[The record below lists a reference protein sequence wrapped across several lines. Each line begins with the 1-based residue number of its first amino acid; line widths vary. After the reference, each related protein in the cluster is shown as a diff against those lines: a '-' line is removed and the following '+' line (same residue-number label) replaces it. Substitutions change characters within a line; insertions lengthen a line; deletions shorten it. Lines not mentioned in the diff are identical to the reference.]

1 MLTCIKHFFRNI
13 NSLINKNKDNELI
26 FVIII
31 MSYFGDAL
39 VGNSLFQNIKRIYP
53 NAKTVFII
61 NKQYYEVAK
70 YQKDVD
76 EVVLYDKNGLHK
88 GILGMLKF
96 VKDFPYKNITY
107 IFKMCKKSRV
117 DILSFL
123 LHPKKIINY
132 DDKGSSSERYVNLLK
147 KITNEKIVNV
157 PIIYNA
163 DSNIPLKFKDLIVK
177 NKKYVALC
185 TVSSHPIKDMPIS
198 TSIDIIEKLCVAG
211 YEVILVGMG
220 ETAKNYALELQYNNS
235 KFINL
240 VNSTS
245 IYELAQVLRNCAG
258 LISVDTGTMHL
269 GYANN
274 VPTVCCFYVQ
284 GNIKAWAPH
293 QGIYPHTILPL
304 ELSSDGIYD
313 AFRKLVKK

>member
-1 MLTCIKHFFRNI
+1 MLAFIKHFFRNI
-13 NSLINKNKDNELI
+13 NFFIDKNNEKEL
-26 FVIII
+26 VIVVII

-76 EVVLYDKNGLHK
+76 EVVIYDKNGLHK

-96 VKDFPYKNITY
+96 VKDFPYKKIKY

-123 LHPKKIINY
+123 LHPQKIINY
-132 DDKGSSSERYVNLLK
+132 NDKELSCERYINLLK
-147 KITNEKIVNV
+147 KVTNEKIVNL
-157 PIIYNA
+157 PIIFNA
-163 DSNIPLKFKDLIVK
+163 DMNIPPKFKNLIFQ
-177 NKKYVALC
+177 NKKYVAIC
-185 TVSSHPIKDMPIS
+185 TVSSNPIKDMPIS
-198 TSIDIIEKLCVAG
+198 TSVDIIDKLSAAG
-211 YEVILVGMG
+211 YEVIFVGAG
-220 ETAKNYALELQYNNS
+220 DTAKNYALELKHYNS

-245 IYELAQVLRNCAG
+245 IYELAQVLRNCKG

-274 VPTVCCFYVQ
+274 VPTVCVFYVQ
-284 GNIKAWAPH
+284 DNIKAWAPNPE
-293 QGIYPHTILPL
+293 IYPHTILPTN
-304 ELSSDGIYD
+304 LSSDGIYD
-313 AFRKLVKK
+313 SFRTLVK